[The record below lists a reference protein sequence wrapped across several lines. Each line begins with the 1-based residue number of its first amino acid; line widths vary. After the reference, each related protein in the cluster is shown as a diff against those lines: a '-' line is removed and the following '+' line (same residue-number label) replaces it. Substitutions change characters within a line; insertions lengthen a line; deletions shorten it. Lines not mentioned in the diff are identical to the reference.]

1 MIASILIVIA
11 SIGILLAMLGSIM
24 VGAADIDVKT
34 VFEAIFQYDENHVK
48 HFTVYEIRIPRA
60 IMAFLIG
67 ACFAVAGT
75 IMQGVTRNPLASP
88 GLMGVSAG
96 ASFGIVLSFAFFPEL
111 KYHQLILVSLLG
123 SALGTLIVYSI
134 GTVASYR
141 TRGRYA
147 HVKFALAGAAVGGL
161 LGSLSKGIEIY
172 YGVMTNV
179 MYWYAAGVAGVKWF
193 EVKTILPW
201 SVAGL
206 LGAMMISRQLTV
218 LSLGDEVAAGLG
230 QKIKWIKAI
239 AALTVFVLVGAAV
252 SVAGPIG
259 FIGLVIPHIT
269 RYLIGIDYR
278 WVIPCSALLGGFLLV
293 VADMASRLVNPPFE
307 TPVGVL
313 TALIGVP
320 FFIYLA
326 RGNKRVGL

>member
-1 MIASILIVIA
+1 MAENQTIYQQREKVPPIKNDQVKAKPMIASILIVIA

-179 MYWYAAGVAGVKWF
+179 MYWYAAGVAGGEMV
-193 EVKTILPW
+193 
-201 SVAGL
+201 
-206 LGAMMISRQLTV
+206 
-218 LSLGDEVAAGLG
+218 
-230 QKIKWIKAI
+230 
-239 AALTVFVLVGAAV
+239 
-252 SVAGPIG
+252 
-259 FIGLVIPHIT
+259 
-269 RYLIGIDYR
+269 
-278 WVIPCSALLGGFLLV
+278 
-293 VADMASRLVNPPFE
+293 
-307 TPVGVL
+307 
-313 TALIGVP
+313 
-320 FFIYLA
+320 
-326 RGNKRVGL
+326 